1 MRRLS
6 DSVRC
11 KGGPVRIA
19 HTLPSRDGVRRAEAV
34 RVIFVD
40 GAIDST
46 ARGDAYD
53 AMAHAGRR
61 RVRDAPLGGRAD
73 RAIGD
78 APGIG

>member
-1 MRRLS
+1 M
-6 DSVRC
+6 
-11 KGGPVRIA
+11 
-19 HTLPSRDGVRRAEAV
+19 
-34 RVIFVD
+34 IFVD

-53 AMAHAGRR
+53 AMALAVLR